1 MAKTKFMVV
10 FDIDGVLRDVGGSYR
25 RAIADSV
32 EHFTSSAYRPTSS
45 DIDALKSEGVWNNDW
60 DASMELV
67 YRYFEAQNQSRA
79 QVNLDRETLITFFQT
94 RYRGTNPENWNGYIC
109 SEPVLVSSA
118 YLDSLTQSAIA
129 WGFFSGAMHDEAMY
143 LLKGK
148 LGLNSPV
155 LVAMEDA
162 PGKPNPTGLFAV
174 MEELERRQEI
184 DPQTPVI
191 YVGDTVADIYTVEN
205 ARKLQPSRVWVGVGI
220 LPPHVQASQ
229 TQESQERRESYV
241 KNLLNA
247 GAAVVFSN
255 VEELTPVEI
264 EKIAI
269 ANNELSQ
276 N

>member
-1 MAKTKFMVV
+1 MAKTKFIVV

-25 RAIADSV
+25 RAIADTV
-32 EHFTSSAYRPTSS
+32 EYFTSSAYRPTSS

-79 QVNLDRETLITFFQT
+79 QVNLDRETLITFFQS

-109 SEPVLVSSA
+109 SEPVLVSPA
-118 YLDSLTQSAIA
+118 YLESLTQGAIA

-174 MEELERRQEI
+174 IEELECRQEI
-184 DPQTPVI
+184 DPDTPVI

-220 LPPHVQASQ
+220 LPPHVH
-229 TQESQERRESYV
+229 ESQERRESYG

-247 GAAVVFSN
+247 GAAVVFNN
-255 VEELTPVEI
+255 VEELTPIEI
-264 EKIAI
+264 EKIV
-269 ANNELSQ
+269 
-276 N
+276 